1 MTKIWKDENGMQI
14 PANRITASEK
24 LREKAADKLLAK
36 AQKLSNQLQ
45 AFKDE
50 FSQHSEAV
58 YKAVMYENNV
68 NTDERKGNFT
78 FYNFDRSIKVET
90 DVNERIVFDDALIAV
105 AKEHFNS
112 FLSSGTNNVDEMI
125 QEMITDA
132 FSTSRGRLDAKK
144 VMGLLKY
151 RGRVQESKYPKFH
164 AALDAIESSIRRP
177 ESKVYYRISMRTQS
191 GEYEAINLNFSA
203 L

>member
-1 MTKIWKDENGMQI
+1 MICATADQPRKQSTAVAHENYFLNINKNTIMTKIWKDENGMQI

-78 FYNFDRSIKVET
+78 FLQFRQKHKS
-90 DVNERIVFDDALIAV
+90 
-105 AKEHFNS
+105 
-112 FLSSGTNNVDEMI
+112 
-125 QEMITDA
+125 
-132 FSTSRGRLDAKK
+132 
-144 VMGLLKY
+144 
-151 RGRVQESKYPKFH
+151 
-164 AALDAIESSIRRP
+164 
-177 ESKVYYRISMRTQS
+177 
-191 GEYEAINLNFSA
+191 
-203 L
+203 

>member
-1 MTKIWKDENGMQI
+1 MKIWKDENGVAI

-24 LREKAADKLLAK
+24 LREKAAEKLLAK
-36 AQKLSNQLQ
+36 ASKLSDQLQ

-50 FSQHSEAV
+50 FATLSEEV
-58 YKAVMYENNV
+58 YLKVMEENGINIG
-68 NTDERKGNFT
+68 DRKGNFT
-78 FYNFDRSIKVET
+78 FYNFDRSIRVET
-90 DVNERIVFDDALIAV
+90 DVNERIVFDDALIEV

-112 FLSSGTNNVDEMI
+112 FLTSGTNSVDGMI
-125 QEMITDA
+125 REMITDA

-151 RGRVQESKYPKFH
+151 RGRVRVDKYPEFH
-164 AALDAIESSIRRP
+164 KALDAIENSIRRP
-177 ESKVYYRISMRTQS
+177 DSKVYYRVSVRNKA
-191 GEYEAINLNFSA
+191 GEYEPINLNFSA